1 MCKYNP
7 NYNLCFPSYPKIQFG
22 PLKHNIKSNKEDIIE
37 FVNTEED
44 NYLIENSN
52 INHHNSHN
60 FNINNEKILSKHN
73 TTNIIHHHTNENNI
87 TNQNASHP
95 LNNTNILTNNQNE
108 HNLSNENDKKN
119 VKNIFSRK
127 HIPYSEKNNAPNFI
141 KYTGRNLSEN
151 KSIDK
156 NNHNNNNVE
165 KLNTSE
171 SQRKNTITSEK
182 TNSQK
187 ISKKKSKLII
197 NSSKNHM

>member
-22 PLKHNIKSNKEDIIE
+22 PLKHNIKSNKEDILE
-37 FVNTEED
+37 TVNTEED
-44 NYLIENSN
+44 NYFVENSN

-60 FNINNEKILSKHN
+60 FNINNEKNLSKHN
-73 TTNIIHHHTNENNI
+73 TTNIIHHNTNENNI

-95 LNNTNILTNNQNE
+95 LNNTNIITNNQNE

-119 VKNIFSRK
+119 GKNIFSRK

-151 KSIDK
+151 KSIEK
-156 NNHNNNNVE
+156 NNHNNNVE

-171 SQRKNTITSEK
+171 SQRKNTINSEK

>member
-22 PLKHNIKSNKEDIIE
+22 PLKHNIKSNKEDILE
-37 FVNTEED
+37 TVNTEED
-44 NYLIENSN
+44 NYFVENSN

-73 TTNIIHHHTNENNI
+73 TTNIIHHNTNENNI

-95 LNNTNILTNNQNE
+95 LNNTNIITNNQNE

-119 VKNIFSRK
+119 GKNIFSRK

-151 KSIDK
+151 KSIEK
-156 NNHNNNNVE
+156 NNHNNNVE

-171 SQRKNTITSEK
+171 SQRKNTINSEK